1 LAIHLLFLNVQVRK
15 SAGNGESDMGAGNS
29 VIESALIEIQQTHKP
44 TKAGRCRRILK
55 LACQGGSAAR
65 LQSLIQ
71 LFLRFFAAL
80 LGLGLLSY
88 LVFRTGPEAVWKQL
102 QAVGWGLALI
112 ILLGG
117 FSQFIKTCAWR
128 KAFTCDISQLSWF
141 RSFVAQLISDAFGQF
156 GVAGKVVGEGAR
168 ISLLGR
174 AVPLSNALSAGA
186 IDAGL
191 HSLSAIVVT
200 VVGISAILMIGPVS
214 IRCRVYAALLIAVLV
229 SVVILAAVALGNRW
243 RLVGDASRAIGRL
256 PRLQNWV
263 SDKQPIVDSAEDNLL
278 SFRDEAPAA
287 FWATLIFNLLWHM
300 LAVLEVYIIL
310 RFMGAGFTVGA
321 AFIVESL
328 TKVIN
333 LVGALNPG
341 NFGTYEGGSMLIAK
355 MFGVTSTTGLT
366 LALCR
371 RVRTVFWAGV
381 GAMCVIVMKKAEA
394 PRTIAANLYP
404 PVEMPRDSLG
414 KAGTLIGANRHLT
427 LLLGPPASHT
437 FSQLHNDRV
446 ISRHKPVLHRDFPN

>member
-1 LAIHLLFLNVQVRK
+1 
-15 SAGNGESDMGAGNS
+15 MGVGNS
-29 VIESALIEIQQTHKP
+29 VFECALMGVQQTPKP
-44 TKAGRCRRILK
+44 PKAGRCRRILK
-55 LACQGGSAAR
+55 QAQKGGAAPR

-71 LFLRFFAAL
+71 LSFRFFAAL
-80 LGLGLLSY
+80 LGLGLLGY
-88 LVFRTGPEAVWKQL
+88 LVFRTGPEIVWKQL

-112 ILLGG
+112 IILGG

-128 KAFTCDISQLSWF
+128 KAFTCDISPLSWA

-156 GVAGKVVGEGAR
+156 GVAGKVIGEGAR

-186 IDAGL
+186 IDGAL
-191 HSLSAIVVT
+191 HTFSAVVVT
-200 VVGISAILMIGPVS
+200 VLGISAILLIGPVS
-214 IRCRVYAALLIAVLV
+214 VTWRVYAALLIAVLV
-229 SVVILAAVALGNRW
+229 SVVILAAVALRNRW
-243 RLVGDASRAIGRL
+243 QLVGRATRAIGRL
-256 PRLQNWV
+256 PRLHTWV
-263 SDKQPIVDSAEDNLL
+263 SDKQPIIDSAEDNLV
-278 SFRDEAPAA
+278 SFPYEAPAA

-310 RFMGAGFTVGA
+310 RFMGAGFTLGG

-333 LVGALNPG
+333 LVGAFNPG

-371 RVRTVFWAGV
+371 RARTVFWAGV
-381 GAMCVIVMKKAEA
+381 GAICMIVMKKAEA
-394 PRTIAANLYP
+394 PVTVAAKL
-404 PVEMPRDSLG
+404 D
-414 KAGTLIGANRHLT
+414 
-427 LLLGPPASHT
+427 PALQTSH
-437 FSQLHNDRV
+437 SE
-446 ISRHKPVLHRDFPN
+446 